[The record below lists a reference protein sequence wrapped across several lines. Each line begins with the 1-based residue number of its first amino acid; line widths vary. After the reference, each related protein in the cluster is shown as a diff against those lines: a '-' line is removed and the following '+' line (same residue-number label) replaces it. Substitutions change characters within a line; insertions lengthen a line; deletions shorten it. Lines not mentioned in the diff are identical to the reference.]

1 MVGKSCW
8 NSLQLMPYE
17 VQLEFQ
23 PIPSPFCWFKGLN
36 AEDLLGCSE
45 HRGPRLSTGATKK
58 GGVEV
63 VSFSMESWEICLKK
77 TVDVLKFSIKFKFQ
91 FSVWMTL
98 PNLRFDNSFWPFQ
111 RILISF
117 NFGCLKYE
125 FVCDGSI
132 LIRLV
137 NCGNVQDLVKS
148 VVVAGGT
155 SMLLNL
161 APRLRSVW
169 LLLREK
175 MPWEIVKILKF
186 LGLAADWQKE
196 EGLEIQ

>member
-1 MVGKSCW
+1 MQW
-8 NSLQLMPYE
+8 TP
-17 VQLEFQ
+17 
-23 PIPSPFCWFKGLN
+23 WT
-36 AEDLLGCSE
+36 
-45 HRGPRLSTGATKK
+45 STFDRCNKK
-58 GGVEV
+58 RGVEV

-175 MPWEIVKILKF
+175 NALRNSQDFEVSWISSRLAKRRRSWDTVKQWLK
-186 LGLAADWQKE
+186 
-196 EGLEIQ
+196 